1 MGQAVDGTRAEN
13 AGEAAVIGGSRRGGR
28 AAGPARDFAGAVGE
42 HDREATV
49 GRTLIGGVAIVCAFA
64 LQPVAAEKYRR
75 DVARLQ

>member
-1 MGQAVDGTRAEN
+1 MGQAVDGTTAEKMR
-13 AGEAAVIGGSRRGGR
+13 VRLPSWGSRCGGR